1 MTCDRCDE
9 CDELIARENLLPG
22 DEEAIGAHLASCAAC
37 ARRAEREARL
47 ADAVVA
53 ASMAVGRV
61 RRTFRRA
68 VSGLLAA
75 SLLTCLILSLRLARR
90 PAETVYVLSGDATGV
105 VLTGPGVSR
114 RVESPGPRARPK
126 GERL

>member
-9 CDELIARENLLPG
+9 LIASESLLPG
-22 DEEAIGAHLASCAAC
+22 DEEAIGSHLVSCAAC
-37 ARRAEREARL
+37 ARRAERDARL
-47 ADAVVA
+47 ADAAVI
-53 ASMAVGRV
+53 ASLAVGRV

-75 SLLTCLILSLRLARR
+75 SLVTCLILSLRLARGR
-90 PAETVYVLSGDATGV
+90 AETVYVLRGDATGV

-114 RVESPGPRARPK
+114 RVESRPGGAR
-126 GERL
+126 L